1 SLENCGLRQT
11 QGGSARTLGPARS
24 SRHDG
29 GPHSLSPVH
38 VHVHVLVLDPDT
50 QPYREGGPS
59 TIAAVDGCTPAGGAR
74 PASDR
79 GPPGGAGRQ
88 RSRQQGARMA
98 RQAKDGDVVSVHYT
112 GRLEDGTIFDSSRDG
127 EPIEFELGSGSVIPG
142 IEDAIR

>member
-1 SLENCGLRQT
+1 STSTSTGQPSRRGNLSGSSTEATFAVGLPYRVEHVHEHEHELDPD
-11 QGGSARTLGPARS
+11 TLPYRE
-24 SRHDG
+24 G
-29 GPHSLSPVH
+29 GP
-38 VHVHVLVLDPDT
+38 VLVLDPDT

-59 TIAAVDGCTPAGGAR
+59 TIAAVDGCPPAAGAR

-98 RQAKDGDVVSVHYT
+98 RQAQDGDVVSVHYT

-127 EPIEFELGSGSVIPG
+127 EPI
-142 IEDAIR
+142 